1 MYSGMVSTWHW
12 MPTMPQVISQK
23 QEKGKYNITI
33 IYMSK
38 WSELENYEKRGKWKN
53 LEETKGTLFL
63 FRHHDGSYVTGRHQK
78 YVEIKRNPLG
88 EDVIVLEDAQ
98 GNKSLP
104 RPLSDFDVSLPPF
117 EKETLQQEYE
127 RAKLKPEA
135 DGSVHFIN
143 DLPPFKKWKRLK
155 EVGLMGGGGARKRKT
170 RKKPKRKIKK
180 RKTKK
185 RKIKK
190 RKARK
195 RKTRKRFRNRRRK
208 R

>member
-1 MYSGMVSTWHW
+1 
-12 MPTMPQVISQK
+12 
-23 QEKGKYNITI
+23 
-33 IYMSK
+33 MSN
-38 WSELENYEKRGKWKN
+38 WGELTDEEKRGKWKN

-78 YVEIKRNPLG
+78 YAEIIKNPHG
-88 EDVIVLEDAQ
+88 EDFIILEDAQ
-98 GNKSLP
+98 GHKSVG

-127 RAKLKPEA
+127 RTKLKPEA
-135 DGSVHFIN
+135 DGSVHFVT
-143 DLPPFKKWKRLK
+143 LPPFEEWKRLK

-170 RKKPKRKIKK
+170 RKKRKRKIKK
-180 RKTKK
+180 RKTRK

>member
-1 MYSGMVSTWHW
+1 
-12 MPTMPQVISQK
+12 
-23 QEKGKYNITI
+23 
-33 IYMSK
+33 MSK

-63 FRHHDGSYVTGRHQK
+63 FRDHDGSYVTGRHQK

-88 EDVIVLEDAQ
+88 EDVIVLEDVHGQ
-98 GNKSLP
+98 KSLP
-104 RPLSDFDVSLPPF
+104 IPLSEINVSLPPF

-127 RAKLKPEA
+127 RAKLRPEA

-143 DLPPFKKWKRLK
+143 DLPPFEKWKRLK
-155 EVGLMGGGGARKRKT
+155 DLGLIGDDAGKRKT
-170 RKKPKRKIKK
+170 RKKPKRKGK

-195 RKTRKRFRNRRRK
+195 RKKRKTKKRRR
-208 R
+208 

>member
-1 MYSGMVSTWHW
+1 M
-12 MPTMPQVISQK
+12 
-23 QEKGKYNITI
+23 
-33 IYMSK
+33 
-38 WSELENYEKRGKWKN
+38 KN
-53 LEETKGTLFL
+53 LKETKGTLFL

-78 YVEIKRNPLG
+78 YAEIIKNPHG
-88 EDVIVLEDAQ
+88 EDFIMLEDAQ
-98 GNKSLP
+98 GRKSVG
-104 RPLSDFDVSLPPF
+104 RPLSGFDVSLPPF

-135 DGSVHFIN
+135 DGSVHFPH
-143 DLPPFKKWKRLK
+143 LPPFEVWKMRR
-155 EVGLMGGGGARKRKT
+155 GGRRGGSRKRKT
-170 RKKPKRKIKK
+170 RKKPKRKGKRK
-180 RKTKK
+180 RKT

>member
-1 MYSGMVSTWHW
+1 MSNWEKLL
-12 MPTMPQVISQK
+12 PAQK
-23 QEKGKYNITI
+23 
-33 IYMSK
+33 
-38 WSELENYEKRGKWKN
+38 RRKWKN
-53 LEETKGTLFL
+53 LEETKDTLFL
-63 FRHHDGSYVTGRHQK
+63 FRHHDGSYVTGRHGK
-78 YVEIKRNPLG
+78 YAEIKRNMLG
-88 EDVIVLEDAQ
+88 EDVIVLEDVHGQ
-98 GNKSLP
+98 KSLG
-104 RPLSDFDVSLPPF
+104 RPLSGFDVSLPPF

-143 DLPPFKKWKRLK
+143 DLPPFEEWKRLK

-180 RKTKK
+180 RKTRK